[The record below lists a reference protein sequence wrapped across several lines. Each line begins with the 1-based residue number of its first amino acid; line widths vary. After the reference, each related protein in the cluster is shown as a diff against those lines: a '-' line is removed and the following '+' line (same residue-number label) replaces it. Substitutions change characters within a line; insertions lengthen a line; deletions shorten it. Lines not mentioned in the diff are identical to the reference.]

1 MGRKQQITR
10 GARLA
15 RDDLSDLTD
24 EELLLARDQV
34 LDEFATALEML
45 HIACG
50 APPKLALKKQ
60 ADKDGRCPLPTS
72 TLSEV
77 FNGKKL
83 PGLDFTMELIRQLR
97 PDDAGLQDEWRA
109 RWAEAKY
116 TTTQAAKAQK
126 RLEKDADQARDRAA
140 GAIDRLREE
149 TAAELQR
156 ASLLRAEAEKA
167 LTEAQAEADAMR
179 AEANEAARK
188 LIDTAKAEAE
198 ALFEQA
204 HAKRP
209 PGPFVI
215 DVDPDDWGRLQQQ
228 AASLSSKTVK
238 CLVCNHRFSTTQAPS
253 VLGRTQCPRCDTF
266 LDVRG
271 RPTGN

>member
-1 MGRKQQITR
+1 MTPGCR
-10 GARLA
+10 
-15 RDDLSDLTD
+15 
-24 EELLLARDQV
+24 
-34 LDEFATALEML
+34 
-45 HIACG
+45 
-50 APPKLALKKQ
+50 
-60 ADKDGRCPLPTS
+60 TS
-72 TLSEV
+72 
-77 FNGKKL
+77 G
-83 PGLDFTMELIRQLR
+83 
-97 PDDAGLQDEWRA
+97 RA

-198 ALFEQA
+198 ALLEQA
-204 HAKRP
+204 RAKRL
-209 PGPFVI
+209 GPFVI
-215 DVDPDDWGRLQQQ
+215 DVDPHEWGRLQQE